1 MAQVASSQQFPFVW
15 EGTDKKGKRIKGKM
29 LAVSEAAVK
38 ADPMMSMAHYQL
50 GMANLNLGQIPQAR
64 ESFEAYLKADANGPK
79 AAEVK
84 TFLQQLP
91 K

>member
-1 MAQVASSQQFPFVW
+1 VKIDPNMAMAQ
-15 EGTDKKGKRIKGKM
+15 
-29 LAVSEAAVK
+29 
-38 ADPMMSMAHYQL
+38 YQL

-64 ESFEAYLKADANGPK
+64 EAFEAYLKADANGPK
-79 AAEVK
+79 AGEVK

>member
-1 MAQVASSQQFPFVW
+1 
-15 EGTDKKGKRIKGKM
+15 
-29 LAVSEAAVK
+29 
-38 ADPMMSMAHYQL
+38 MMSMAHYQL